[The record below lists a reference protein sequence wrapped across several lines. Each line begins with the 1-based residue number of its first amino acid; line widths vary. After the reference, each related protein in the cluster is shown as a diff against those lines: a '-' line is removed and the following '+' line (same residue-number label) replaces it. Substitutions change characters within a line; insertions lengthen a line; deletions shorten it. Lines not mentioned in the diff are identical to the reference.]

1 MGRSTALA
9 ALASLERIG
18 RRYGPGLG
26 ARKLALLAT
35 LARASLPRAA
45 QLRRLHE
52 LLLFLDAYPDD
63 DRVRARA
70 HAMLRGFRRRA
81 DLRRHRA
88 SLAGSG
94 ITGTDTPYRYFW
106 PSARWISLTWPGA
119 LRIDR
124 SDPEHAQS
132 ILDAL
137 PQLLEPAQLEFFRR
151 LPKPSLAVLDTLRPA
166 SLTDADW
173 FIGLVAA
180 MPGDDAA
187 REAFFDRIDPP
198 FVLAAG
204 ATTPER
210 TNSRFDTGAVHP
222 QRMPPRG
229 PRPELH
235 RE

>member
-1 MGRSTALA
+1 MRRSTALA

-26 ARKLALLAT
+26 AHKLALLAT

-52 LLLFLDAYPDD
+52 LLLFLHAYPDD
-63 DRVRARA
+63 DQVRARV
-70 HAMLRGFRRRA
+70 HAMLRGFRRRV

-94 ITGTDTPYRYFW
+94 IAGTDTPYRYFW

-151 LPKPSLAVLDTLRPA
+151 LPK
-166 SLTDADW
+166 
-173 FIGLVAA
+173 
-180 MPGDDAA
+180 
-187 REAFFDRIDPP
+187 
-198 FVLAAG
+198 
-204 ATTPER
+204 
-210 TNSRFDTGAVHP
+210 
-222 QRMPPRG
+222 
-229 PRPELH
+229 
-235 RE
+235 